1 MLFLHPALLPKGPL
15 LALDPGTRTIGVAAC
30 NSERTLVSPVQ
41 TIERA
46 KFSEDAARIFRL
58 YDERDCKG
66 LIIGLPLHMDGGDG
80 RRAQSARSLAT
91 NLLRIRDI
99 PIAYQ
104 DERLSTFEAGEQ
116 LSEAGIPIHRH
127 KEMIDA
133 AAAAIILQDALLR
146 IAEGVP
152 EA

>member
-30 NSERTLVSPVQ
+30 NSEQTFVSPVE
-41 TIERA
+41 TIERT

-58 YDERDCKG
+58 FDERDCKG

>member
-1 MLFLHPALLPKGPL
+1 MIFLHPAYLPKGPL

-30 NSERTLVSPVQ
+30 NSERTFVSPVE

-58 YDERDCKG
+58 YDERECKG
-66 LIIGLPLHMDGGDG
+66 LVIGLPLHMDGGDG

-133 AAAAIILQDALLR
+133 AAAAIILKDALLR
-146 IAEGVP
+146 IAEGLP